1 MSHAEGSSSI
11 ANGQASHAEGWNSVT
26 SGAFQLVIGQN
37 NISSS
42 FQSAFIIGNGT
53 SATNRSN
60 LLFASSS
67 IVQITGSLNVTGS
80 ITLSDSVPY
89 SAGKLTVSSFA
100 GKSSVVD
107 GVLVLTSNEAGSPYP
122 TQLRF
127 NQSGSTAGWTIQSV
141 NQGVGY
147 TPLILNQLGGGTVM
161 YNTQI
166 TGSLGVSGSNTLI
179 GTKTITGSVF
189 ISGSKTII
197 GTNTVTGSMLISGSQ
212 TFNGVSAFYGNHT
225 LSGSNTI
232 VGNTIMSGSIEV
244 SGSSNF
250 HNSIF
255 IVTGSTAIK
264 GITSISGSTSITGS
278 FDVVDGNINIVSGS
292 GFYRWGN
299 KLFNYGQ
306 FANTGSI
313 AVTASV
319 SGAFPYTTTYFGDGI
334 SIVSSSRIT
343 FANSGIYNIQFSALA
358 NQGTGT
364 RNLHIWFKKTGSN
377 IDNSDTYFNVA
388 ANTQTLVA
396 WNFAYPMSASEYV
409 EIWYYSDGTNT
420 SFPTNVAG
428 SGFPASPSIITTITQ
443 IA

>member
-1 MSHAEGSSSI
+1 MPYIFGPLSITGSTVTISGSINTIPSSGSTTTTVGPF
-11 ANGQASHAEGWNSVT
+11 NT
-26 SGAFQLVIGQN
+26 SG
-37 NISSS
+37 ST
-42 FQSAFIIGNGT
+42 T
-53 SATNRSN
+53 S
-60 LLFASSS
+60 L
-67 IVQITGSLNVTGS
+67 TGSLN
-80 ITLSDSVPY
+80 IT
-89 SAGKLTVSSFA
+89 
-100 GKSSVVD
+100 
-107 GVLVLTSNEAGSPYP
+107 
-122 TQLRF
+122 
-127 NQSGSTAGWTIQSV
+127 
-141 NQGVGY
+141 
-147 TPLILNQLGGGTVM
+147 
-161 YNTQI
+161 
-166 TGSLGVSGSNTLI
+166 GSNTLI

-189 ISGSKTII
+189 ITGSKTII
-197 GTNTVTGSMLISGSQ
+197 GTNTITGSLNISGSQTFVGTSNSIGTQIVTGSLITSGSQIMIGNTTLSGSVSISGSQ
-212 TFNGVSAFYGNHT
+212 TFNGTSAFYGNHT

-250 HNSIF
+250 RNSIF
-255 IVTGSTAIK
+255 IVTGSASFK
-264 GITSISGSTSITGS
+264 GIHHISGSTAITGS

-299 KLFNYGQ
+299 RLFNYGQ
-306 FANTGSI
+306 FASTASI

-334 SIVSSSRIT
+334 SVVSSSRIV
-343 FANSGIYNIQFSALA
+343 FANSGIYNLQFSAIA

-409 EIWYYSDGTNT
+409 EIWYYSDGANT
-420 SFPTNVAG
+420 SFPTNAAG
-428 SGFPASPSIITTITQ
+428 SGFPASPSIITTVTQ